1 MILLKKL
8 RLINWYGFV
17 NETAPIGFFTLIAG
31 KNGNGKSVM
40 LDAIKY
46 AAYGDTVFNKSSE
59 SKGSRTLSSYTRGL
73 LDATA
78 GTYMRPASKVPNVY
92 SHIVLEFYDKTEEKS
107 FILGTAIET
116 NAANNCQS
124 YRYVMDRKS
133 LEEVEHVCVENGIA
147 RPYTASELQKRYRLT
162 LLNRE
167 QGLPRFMQM
176 TGLKLTIDQLP
187 TYLRKLRG
195 IMSYDPNAK
204 IDRFIRESVLEEKN
218 VDFSKLIEARENIE
232 RLNGMFSSIQ
242 DEIGELEGILA
253 EYDGCESE
261 KNRLLTD
268 DIKISYKKIKGL
280 NGEIERRTREQV
292 LARQK
297 KEETDQAL
305 AVLNDRMGS
314 LDDRLMDARVS
325 LNQLD
330 SAKMIEEEKRRLAV
344 LEGKKKELAL
354 HCRDLEDFQTKI
366 SEILHD
372 FLKEGG
378 EAVGSQ
384 QPRCKQRGINLAT
397 LQSSGVVDPA
407 GSRQSQ
413 ASLTLARCLCENKEV
428 LASLCSSGYPAA
440 EKRHAVE
447 ELKKLVDAA
456 HEKQIGVLVRVEQ
469 GLGELGRKLNVQL
482 AIVEECK
489 KHRNAYGQIPEYVG
503 LRDEINKEF
512 AKRGIPEK
520 AQFACEYVIGISD
533 ESWRDAIE
541 AFLGPR
547 RYSILVEPQYY
558 DIADDVLNRSQY
570 KYAHLFNT
578 KLLMRKEIKPEDDSV
593 VHMLEIKNLVAKKYF
608 DFQLGRMHGV
618 KLNEVRNFENAISRE
633 GRVSVAMD
641 SFFLRFEKIRA
652 YYLGQKTFEL
662 NRIRAEK
669 EMQRLNEEKKQYLEE
684 KKRAEGRKNQLKMDR
699 EAFKEYQ
706 YDVHRQYQETAAAA
720 KESETQLKRLKKAQQ
735 NNREYLELSQ
745 TVARLQSEKE
755 AVKNEQG
762 KKLQESS
769 DLETTIQVC
778 GRDIDRKAA
787 ELKSEEA
794 VFGEFEIEAY
804 SVVQKAVEIYE
815 KYLENG
821 KNGPGGLLAIETR
834 GRIQRSIE
842 QHKKA
847 LFGLQAAYNAKHAD
861 LGLPTG
867 EEGREIFAARKDRIW
882 MDNLQEVCRKLK
894 EQTRRYEDIFKNEF
908 VLTILKYCRKARE
921 DLKQINS
928 ELSRLNFSAKYQF
941 DVHYVK
947 DSSEYARI
955 IEFAEYLD
963 EREKLGT
970 ADGQMTFGMFTSV
983 TDEVGEQLEKDLKQ
997 IINRIIEK
1005 NSEETIA
1012 RFADYRNYM
1021 TYEILISNQILD
1033 RAKLSRQTG
1042 FNSGAEVQIPYLL
1055 ILSSA
1060 LLMIYNQRVNSTRLV
1075 FIDEPFAKMDP
1086 GNVKL
1091 MLDFMKK
1098 QKMQVI
1104 FCSPDKTE
1112 SIGNECEVILP
1123 VLRVRADS
1131 MLLGIVQ
1138 FHKEKANESV

>member
-8 RLINWYGFV
+8 RLINWYGFA

-78 GTYMRPASKVPNVY
+78 GTYMRPAGKVPNVY
-92 SHIVLEFYDKTEEKS
+92 SHIVLEFYDKAEEKS

-133 LEEVEHVCVENGIA
+133 LEEVEHVCVENGIV
-147 RPYTASELQKRYRLT
+147 RPYTASQLQKRYRLT

-232 RLNGMFSSIQ
+232 RLNGMFSNIQ
-242 DEIGELEGILA
+242 SEIGELEEILA

-268 DIKISYKKIKGL
+268 DIKISYKKIKGF

-297 KEETDQAL
+297 KEETDQVL

-330 SAKMIEEEKRRLAV
+330 SAKMIEEEKRRLAD

-354 HCRDLEDFQTKI
+354 QCRELEDFQIKI

-378 EAVGSQ
+378 ESVG
-384 QPRCKQRGINLAT
+384 
-397 LQSSGVVDPA
+397 D
-407 GSRQSQ
+407 
-413 ASLTLARCLCENKEV
+413 KEV

-456 HEKQIGVLVRVEQ
+456 HEKQIGVLVRLDQ
-469 GLGELGRKLNVQL
+469 GLEELGRKLNAQL

-578 KLLMRKEIKPEDDSV
+578 KLLMRKEMKPEKDSV
-593 VHMLEIKNLVAKKYF
+593 VHMLEIKNPVAKKYF

-662 NRIRAEK
+662 NRNRAEK
-669 EMQRLNEEKKQYLEE
+669 EMQLLNEEKKQYLEE
-684 KKRAEGRKNQLKMDR
+684 KKKAEGRKNQLKMNR

-706 YDVHRQYQETAAAA
+706 YDVHRQYQETVAAA
-720 KESETQLKRLKKAQQ
+720 KESETQLKRLEKAQQ

-755 AVKNEQG
+755 AVKKEQE

-778 GRDIDRKAA
+778 EKDIDQKAA
-787 ELKSEEA
+787 GLKSEEA
-794 VFGEFEIEAY
+794 VFGEFEITAY
-804 SVVQKAVEIYE
+804 SVVQKAVETYE

-821 KNGPGGLLAIETR
+821 KNGSGGLLATETR

-842 QHKKA
+842 QHRKA

-861 LGLPTG
+861 LELPTS

-882 MDNLQEVCRKLK
+882 MDNLQEVRKKLE

-921 DLKQINS
+921 DLKQMNS
-928 ELSRLNFSAKYQF
+928 ELSRLNFSARYEF

-983 TDEVGEQLEKDLKQ
+983 TDEAGEELEKDLKQ

-1098 QKMQVI
+1098 QNMQVI

-1138 FHKEKANESV
+1138 FHKENSSDRSARSPR

>member
-232 RLNGMFSSIQ
+232 RLNDMFSSIQ

-354 HCRDLEDFQTKI
+354 QCRELEDFQTKI
-366 SEILHD
+366 SEFLHD

-378 EAVGSQ
+378 EAVGS
-384 QPRCKQRGINLAT
+384 RQRG
-397 LQSSGVVDPA
+397 
-407 GSRQSQ
+407 
-413 ASLTLARCLCENKEV
+413 ASLTLARCLREDKEV

-456 HEKQIGVLVRVEQ
+456 HEKQIGILVRLDQ

-684 KKRAEGRKNQLKMDR
+684 KKKAEGRKNQLKMDR

-720 KESETQLKRLKKAQQ
+720 KESETQLKRLGKAQQ

-755 AVKNEQG
+755 AVKNQQD

-769 DLETTIQVC
+769 ELETTIQVC
-778 GRDIDRKAA
+778 GGDIDRKAA

-794 VFGEFEIEAY
+794 VFKEFEIKAY
-804 SVVQKAVEIYE
+804 FVVQKAVESYE

-821 KNGPGGLLAIETR
+821 KNGPGGLLATETR

-861 LGLPTG
+861 LELPTG

-882 MDNLQEVCRKLK
+882 MDNLQEVRKKLE

-1091 MLDFMKK
+1091 MLEFMKK
-1098 QKMQVI
+1098 QKLQVI

>member
-8 RLINWYGFV
+8 RLINWYGFA

-78 GTYMRPASKVPNVY
+78 GTYMRPAGKVPNVY

-133 LEEVEHVCVENGIA
+133 LEEVEHVCVENGIV

-242 DEIGELEGILA
+242 NEIGELEGILA
-253 EYDGCESE
+253 EYDDCESG

-280 NGEIERRTREQV
+280 NGEIERRTREQG

-297 KEETDQAL
+297 KEETEQAL
-305 AVLNDRMGS
+305 AVLNDRMGN
-314 LDDRLMDARVS
+314 LDKRLIDAMVS

-354 HCRDLEDFQTKI
+354 QCRELEDFQTKI

-372 FLKEGG
+372 FLKEGS
-378 EAVGSQ
+378 ETVG
-384 QPRCKQRGINLAT
+384 
-397 LQSSGVVDPA
+397 
-407 GSRQSQ
+407 
-413 ASLTLARCLCENKEV
+413 NKEV

-440 EKRHAVE
+440 EKRHAVG

-456 HEKQIGVLVRVEQ
+456 HEKQIGVLVRLEQ
-469 GLGELGRKLNVQL
+469 GLGELGRKLNAQL

-503 LRDEINKEF
+503 LRDEINREF

-578 KLLMRKEIKPEDDSV
+578 KLLMRKEIKPEEDSV
-593 VHMLEIKNLVAKKYF
+593 VHMLEIKNPVAKKYF

-684 KKRAEGRKNQLKMDR
+684 KKKAEGRKNQMKMDR

-755 AVKNEQG
+755 AVKNEQE

-778 GRDIDRKAA
+778 GRDLDRKAA
-787 ELKSEEA
+787 ELESEET
-794 VFGEFEIEAY
+794 VFQEFEIKAY
-804 SVVQKAVEIYE
+804 SIVQKAVEIYE

-842 QHKKA
+842 QHKKV

-882 MDNLQEVCRKLK
+882 MDNLQEVRRKLE

-970 ADGQMTFGMFTSV
+970 ADGQMTFEMFTSV

-1098 QKMQVI
+1098 QKLQVI